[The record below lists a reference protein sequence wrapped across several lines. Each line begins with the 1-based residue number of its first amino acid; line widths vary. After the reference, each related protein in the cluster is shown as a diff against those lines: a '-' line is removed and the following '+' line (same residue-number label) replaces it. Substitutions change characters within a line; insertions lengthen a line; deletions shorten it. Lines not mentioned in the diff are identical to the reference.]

1 MNNKFYKKFEDFLSN
16 FNLTNE
22 QYGTIFSLFDKIEKK
37 DENDLLQYIELSN
50 SLDNYNYDEFKEE
63 LEDIVG
69 LDNNEL
75 NKEEKIDDD
84 LEDEEIDIVDEKAN
98 NLRDL
103 ISKNQTNEEKEEM
116 DLEDEEIEAIEENQD
131 SQEEIEIVDL
141 DLEDEEI
148 NVLPT
153 KKTGRIFN
161 FFKNL
166 FNKKQEKEDLP
177 LEKEEIEKV
186 DLEDEQIEEIKEN
199 KSSKIDEIKLFV
211 YKNNL
216 DNHEI
221 LDFINLIEYREDKEI
236 IINSLYDFINKLYE
250 LFSMKKKEEE
260 KKEIIVVEP
269 KQEEKVIEVKNNKI
283 IELSDYEKQ
292 IIDDLKA
299 DNIDVNDAEFNQF
312 MSERAVN
319 KNMIKSYLTGEIV
332 ETKKEIVKETK
343 PEIINENKIEKKE
356 IVKNTN
362 VIRKEKNIQ
371 AAREN
376 KHYYIT
382 IYDAASTIVKKHLE
396 TVKPTTKEEKQK
408 EIEIAL
414 NKFYTQITNGLSK
427 QNHITQNRV
436 KIDYELEK
444 IREQEKQ
451 ITLIEKSNKLSDK
464 VSMYAKQLPNLENKL
479 DNALAKYNDV
489 LKNAPKRSEYSDDK
503 DGKKE
508 FNKDYSKYESLVVTK
523 PKEEYEK
530 ALNEYKK
537 IIDRMANAS
546 KTIINISETTSKTSK
561 EEALDNIDKH
571 MDIIIALG
579 YKGKDFNE
587 MKQNAQENAKVLS

>member
-1 MNNKFYKKFEDFLSN
+1 
-16 FNLTNE
+16 
-22 QYGTIFSLFDKIEKK
+22 
-37 DENDLLQYIELSN
+37 
-50 SLDNYNYDEFKEE
+50 
-63 LEDIVG
+63 
-69 LDNNEL
+69 
-75 NKEEKIDDD
+75 
-84 LEDEEIDIVDEKAN
+84 
-98 NLRDL
+98 
-103 ISKNQTNEEKEEM
+103 
-116 DLEDEEIEAIEENQD
+116 
-131 SQEEIEIVDL
+131 
-141 DLEDEEI
+141 
-148 NVLPT
+148 
-153 KKTGRIFN
+153 
-161 FFKNL
+161 
-166 FNKKQEKEDLP
+166 
-177 LEKEEIEKV
+177 
-186 DLEDEQIEEIKEN
+186 
-199 KSSKIDEIKLFV
+199 
-211 YKNNL
+211 
-216 DNHEI
+216 
-221 LDFINLIEYREDKEI
+221 
-236 IINSLYDFINKLYE
+236 
-250 LFSMKKKEEE
+250 
-260 KKEIIVVEP
+260 
-269 KQEEKVIEVKNNKI
+269 
-283 IELSDYEKQ
+283 
-292 IIDDLKA
+292 
-299 DNIDVNDAEFNQF
+299 

-427 QNHITQNRV
+427 TESYYTKQLLDNYKNNRV